1 MVEYSKTFVI
11 FRGNILKFV
20 KDYNKTAIIYDGKE
34 ISYKEA
40 IVKSKIFSQ
49 EFPIENEDKV
59 IIFMENRPELL
70 YSFLGTWDK
79 SGTCVCLDASLSGEE
94 LVYYINDSDSKYIYT
109 SKGNLPKVQ
118 KALEISRK
126 TLGIAVVD
134 EIEDKEFDG
143 ELVINAPAPENVAL
157 MLYTSGTTGNPKGV
171 MLKFDNILINVE
183 GLDKYNMFVQ
193 EDIVLALLPMHH
205 IFPLLGSGVIPL
217 AKGATIVFL
226 KEMSSQAMVDA
237 FQKYK
242 VTMMIGV
249 PRLWEMLHQKIMEKI
264 NASKVTKGIFKLAE
278 KIDNISFSKK
288 IFKKVHDNFGG
299 NLRFFVS
306 GGSKL
311 DPKITRDFLTLGIK
325 ICEGYGMTETAPM
338 ISFTPLNEIM
348 PGSAGKILPGIEV
361 KIADD
366 GEIIARGRN
375 VMKGYYKRPE
385 ATAETID
392 RDGWIHTGDL
402 GEIKND
408 YLYVTGRKKEMIV
421 LSNGKN
427 INPIEIE
434 QWIMGKTNLIQEI
447 VVAEID
453 SVLTAVIYPNF
464 QKISEEKVTNIKE
477 TLKWGVIDSYNG
489 KAPNYKKILDIRIV
503 QEEMPKTKIGKI
515 RRFMIP
521 EMLKGKDNENIVI
534 EEPKFEE
541 YTMLKDYLVKV
552 KKKPVTPFAHIE
564 LDLGMDSLDMVELL
578 TYLESTFGIKASEEL
593 IIENSTVEKL
603 AEYIKENRGENVIEE
618 VNWKEYLNKD
628 IDVELPKSN
637 IVTKIGKAILW
648 IVFKLYI
655 RVKKEGAENITT
667 DPVIYAGNHQSFLDA
682 FLFNHVVPTNVLNN
696 VYYLAKVKHFSKG
709 YMKTLGENSNVI
721 LVDINKN
728 LGEVLQTLAMVLR
741 SGKSVAIFPEGAR
754 TRDGKMLEFKKAFA
768 ILAKELN
775 IPIVPFGIKGAFEA
789 FPSNSKFPK
798 SSNVEIRFF
807 ERIEPKDMSYEEIVE
822 KTRDCISNWVER

>member
-1 MVEYSKTFVI
+1 M
-11 FRGNILKFV
+11 KFV

-34 ISYKEA
+34 INYKEA
-40 IVKSKIFSQ
+40 IIKSKIFSQ

-79 SGTCVCLDASLSGEE
+79 SGICVCLDASLSGEE

-109 SKGNLPKVQ
+109 SQGNLPKVQ
-118 KALEISRK
+118 KALEISGK

-134 EIEDKEFDG
+134 DIADKEFDG

-264 NASKVTKGIFKLAE
+264 NASKVAKGIFKLAE
-278 KIDNISFSKK
+278 KINSISFSRK

-311 DPKITRDFLTLGIK
+311 DPKIARDFLTLGIK

-392 RDGWIHTGDL
+392 KDGWIHTGDL

-521 EMLKGKDNENIVI
+521 EMLKAKENDNIVI

-541 YTMLKDYLVKV
+541 YTMLKEYLVKV

-603 AEYIKENRGENVIEE
+603 AVYIKENRGENKVEE
-618 VNWKEYLNKD
+618 VNWNEYLNKD

-655 RVKKEGAENITT
+655 RVKKEGTENITT

-798 SSNVEIRFF
+798 SSDVEIKFF

-822 KTRDCISNWVER
+822 KTRDCISNWVEK

>member
-1 MVEYSKTFVI
+1 M
-11 FRGNILKFV
+11 KFV

-311 DPKITRDFLTLGIK
+311 DPKIARDFLTLGIK

-392 RDGWIHTGDL
+392 KDGWIHTGDL
-402 GEIKND
+402 GKIKND

-603 AEYIKENRGENVIEE
+603 AVYIKENRGENKVEE
-618 VNWKEYLNKD
+618 VNWNEYLNKD

-655 RVKKEGAENITT
+655 RVKKEGTENITT

-798 SSNVEIRFF
+798 SSNVEIKFF

>member
-1 MVEYSKTFVI
+1 M
-11 FRGNILKFV
+11 KFV

-109 SKGNLPKVQ
+109 SQGNLPKVQ
-118 KALEISRK
+118 KALEISGK

-134 EIEDKEFDG
+134 EIADKEFDG

-278 KIDNISFSKK
+278 KINNISFSRK
-288 IFKKVHDNFGG
+288 ILKKVHDNFGG

-311 DPKITRDFLTLGIK
+311 DPKIARDFLTLGIK

-392 RDGWIHTGDL
+392 KDGWIHTGDL

>member
-1 MVEYSKTFVI
+1 M
-11 FRGNILKFV
+11 KFV

-237 FQKYK
+237 FQKYR

-311 DPKITRDFLTLGIK
+311 DPKIARDFLTLGIK

-375 VMKGYYKRPE
+375 VMKGYYKRLE

-392 RDGWIHTGDL
+392 KDGWIHTGDL